1 LGGPRAPRSLST
13 EPGANKIRW
22 FGALALAAVAAWTYT
37 HQKPRFTQRAEAA
50 AKAAGATDVQF
61 GPARQRHGKTVACG
75 TADGKLVIF
84 REPQGLSKD
93 DGSLAFLT
101 LYRDGCGPKSG

>member
-1 LGGPRAPRSLST
+1 MRRPANGPRAPRSLSN

-22 FGALALAAVAAWTYT
+22 FGALALAALAAWTYT

-50 AKAAGATDVQF
+50 ARAAGATDVRF

-75 TADGKLVIF
+75 VADGKLVLF

-93 DGSLAFLT
+93 DGSLAFIT
-101 LYRDGCGPKSG
+101 LYRDGCG